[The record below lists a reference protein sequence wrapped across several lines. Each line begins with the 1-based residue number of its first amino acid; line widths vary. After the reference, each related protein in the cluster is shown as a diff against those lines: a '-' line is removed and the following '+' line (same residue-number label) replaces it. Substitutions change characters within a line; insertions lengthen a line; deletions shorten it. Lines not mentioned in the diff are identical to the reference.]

1 MTPTEAVRRAKLL
14 EHPFDSSFQMPDH
27 VLDAMYQVI
36 TKGTE
41 AIHEERSR
49 RLKWMKQKAREL
61 ESREQELHARMEPK
75 VAEVLAPKKLLL
87 LAEMIK
93 IVGYGDKTLVDDICK
108 GMNITGEGKD
118 TGCFAPECKPPMLER
133 EDLWR
138 SSKSAQDEVASRVP
152 KHMSSRSRG
161 RRGSSG
167 RRPGSLGCDPQ

>member
-1 MTPTEAVRRAKLL
+1 
-14 EHPFDSSFQMPDH
+14 MPDH

-118 TGCFAPECKPPMLER
+118 TGCFAPECKPPLLER
-133 EDLWR
+133 EVESQNTCQAGVQR
-138 SSKSAQDEVASRVP
+138 
-152 KHMSSRSRG
+152 
-161 RRGSSG
+161 
-167 RRPGSLGCDPQ
+167 

>member
-1 MTPTEAVRRAKLL
+1 
-14 EHPFDSSFQMPDH
+14 MPCTKC
-27 VLDAMYQVI
+27 MI

-41 AIHEERSR
+41 AVHEERSR

-118 TGCFAPECKPPMLER
+118 TGCFAPECKPPLLER